1 MNDIQSFLTEAL
13 PSLSSNKISEVCELL
28 STIGFKQVEDLSY
41 VEPENDLKTCLNTL
55 QCRILKKKLQLF
67 DLPARQEGRNFIY
80 FQIISSVYI

>member
-55 QCRILKKKLQLF
+55 QCRILKKKCCSCLTY
-67 DLPARQEGRNFIY
+67 LPDKKVETLSTFK
-80 FQIISSVYI
+80 